1 MKWQESGGPPLV
13 ENRPTRGFGTR
24 LIERTLKQELD
35 GECTDRV
42 RPDRAS
48 LRVPRPNPADDE
60 KRRRRRR
67 GLRERSTSAKEAPS
81 LNGGASP

>member
-35 GECTDRV
+35 GDV
-42 RPDRAS
+42 RIELAPTG
-48 LRVPRPNPADDE
+48 LVCEFHVPIQPTM
-60 KRRRRRR
+60 
-67 GLRERSTSAKEAPS
+67 RSEGDAA
-81 LNGGASP
+81 GG